1 MSWQK
6 KQTARKAK
14 KQTAKPAKKVSRW
27 GKGLKKQAKKQ
38 EATTVVAEEAE
49 ADVGE
54 ALETAVNNSFFYT
67 QDKFFVSLDQDE
79 ILKTLVAKY
88 PDFSTN
94 NDDST
99 IKKAL
104 V

>member
-1 MSWQK
+1 MSRQK

-14 KQTAKPAKKVSRW
+14 KQTAKPAKKISRW

-38 EATTVVAEEAE
+38 EATAVVAEEAE

-67 QDKFFVSLDQDE
+67 QDKFFVSLD
-79 ILKTLVAKY
+79 
-88 PDFSTN
+88 
-94 NDDST
+94 
-99 IKKAL
+99 
-104 V
+104 